1 MCIFQSNEVCVI
13 VAFAGEVKMTGGF
26 VLLAVLL
33 WTSFQFGVQV
43 RLTSPTDIQALRVPF
58 ASRNYEAYMYTL
70 PSM

>member
-1 MCIFQSNEVCVI
+1 
-13 VAFAGEVKMTGGF
+13 MTGGF